1 MSEREQREW
10 EMEWF
15 FSPFYFPF
23 LLHPVLCLFPSAAG
37 NRYRQIECLPVSVS
51 GSFADSVNHAKEGSG
66 KRTREQENDQFS

>member
-1 MSEREQREW
+1 MSDREQREW
-10 EMEWF
+10 EMEF
-15 FSPFYFPF
+15 FFP
-23 LLHPVLCLFPSAAG
+23 LLLSLSSSSCALPVPIKAAG